1 MAETEISTENSF
13 PKMNLQPGTDQG
25 MDGQEEQKEME
36 GKDAEAKTGEWVP
49 PGKRRPEDEFFD
61 MTTISPLRS
70 EIVNEDGS
78 VEIIVVEEGNGNII
92 EETDTVYYRHEHRFD
107 NGQLVDLNETR
118 KVADK
123 LVMND

>member
-1 MAETEISTENSF
+1 
-13 PKMNLQPGTDQG
+13 
-25 MDGQEEQKEME
+25 
-36 GKDAEAKTGEWVP
+36 
-49 PGKRRPEDEFFD
+49 
-61 MTTISPLRS
+61 LRS